1 MVEKLNSFTTIK
13 YVTSDGEKCSAT
25 KNNGIVTIQGDK
37 NGVRQV
43 PYDKFMQDFL
53 ADQEKVN
60 LERSPSRDTVSFS
73 GTDTGAKLGP
83 AGFGPGH
90 PKYEDKSNKKA
101 WIFAGLG
108 TFVAGGL
115 VYALTR
121 GKVKPNNIAGLTD
134 NAVQAV
140 RPVADDITRASDDI
154 IEVVAEEVAPKVTKP
169 KIKPNVPTPPKAQVQ
184 PKVQT
189 PPKAQVQPNVPT
201 PPKAQVQ
208 PKETQRV
215 VQDIGPDVVNSP
227 AEQIFVPFTVNP
239 KTEKIVENIADNVID
254 SGVKS
259 QKGAAVVDDLS
270 KGFKSSGLADDVT
283 RVTDD
288 IGYVADDAVDVT
300 SRGMYGQDINDITDI
315 RNFDDITSP
324 YYRAQDPFRSPL
336 DDMLDPYGFGS
347 SSSYGFADPF
357 NPFG

>member
-37 NGVRQV
+37 NGIRQV

-90 PKYEDKSNKKA
+90 PKYEDKSNKEA

-108 TFVAGGL
+108 TLVAGGL

-121 GKVKPNNIAGLTD
+121 GKVKPNNIAGLAD
-134 NAVQAV
+134 NASQAALPAAQTV
-140 RPVADDITRASDDI
+140 RPVADGIARASDDI

-169 KIKPNVPTPPKAQVQ
+169 KIKPNV
-184 PKVQT
+184 QT
-189 PPKAQVQPNVPT
+189 PPKAQVQPNVQT

-215 VQDIGPDVVNSP
+215 VQDIVPDVVNSP
-227 AEQIFVPFTVNP
+227 AEQIFVPFAVNP

-259 QKGAAVVDDLS
+259 QKGAAIVDDLS
-270 KGFKSSGLADDVT
+270 KGFESSGLADDVT

-300 SRGMYGQDINDITDI
+300 SRGMYGQDILDITDP
-315 RNFDDITSP
+315 RNYNDMTSP
-324 YYRAQDPFRSPL
+324 YYGFNSGYGSNYGTYLDNSPL
-336 DDMLDPYGFGS
+336 GMSNPMGFLDDSFGLGF
-347 SSSYGFADPF
+347 
-357 NPFG
+357 